1 MGCLDWRTKRFVVF
15 FYPPLLSGS
24 GTAFP
29 LGNWAEGARTGFGVF
44 FFLCVCVSSLFYH
57 WVGYPVIK
65 WGVQLLLC
73 GWLQLISMHAK
84 PDCSE
89 KCKFIRA
96 WNTMLQPIPFSC
108 YFPCL
113 AGVLSSTH
121 LHGRS
126 FSTCTE
132 VNNLCEYSWW
142 DYVINCLTGG
152 NCV

>member
-1 MGCLDWRTKRFVVF
+1 MGCLDWRTKKVCCI
-15 FYPPLLSGS
+15 
-24 GTAFP
+24 
-29 LGNWAEGARTGFGVF
+29 F
-44 FFLCVCVSSLFYH
+44 FFFIPPCWVEMEQLTCLETGLKELGLGLGYFVCVSSLFYH

-113 AGVLSSTH
+113 AGVLSSSH
-121 LHGRS
+121 LDGQS